1 MKAKAQLIVFF
12 VTSILTSEVFA
23 GITRLDGTNNTYFS
37 TTTTMGFT
45 PQIHLKEGV
54 HEGHS
59 FDAETIIENF
69 YVIGKDGFS
78 RKLEPLGFNS
88 LYCTEGKAEGIVQNG
103 QARIKV
109 RDINYHFGEIYQ
121 TSCAF
126 EIKTRGRLA
135 GVLPSAPSGGNT
147 GNTGNTWF
155 DVRTVIDRKGN
166 VLFDYAKCSYN
177 NGGGNEK
184 DCSSDKSERVTDSN
198 VTSIWNENNPAV
210 NITGIAYTPDSLTLR
225 KGERKELLRWNGSGP
240 VNYFI
245 SWIIPATETIR
256 LVDSSGRVISNEQGR
271 LNDGEL
277 LYLEY
282 SKPQINGIHTG
293 FVTIALELR

>member
-23 GITRLDGTNNTYFS
+23 GITRLDGINNTYFS

-88 LYCTEGKAEGIVQNG
+88 LYCTDGKAEGIVQNG

-109 RDINYHFGEIYQ
+109 RDINYQFGGVYQ
-121 TSCAF
+121 TSCTF

-147 GNTGNTWF
+147 GNTWF

-166 VLFDYAKCSYN
+166 VLFDYATCSYN

-198 VTSIWNENNPAV
+198 VTSIWNENNPAI

-256 LVDSSGRVISNEQGR
+256 LVDSSGRVIPNNQGR

>member
-37 TTTTMGFT
+37 TTTYLGFT
-45 PQIHLKEGV
+45 PEIHLKEGV
-54 HEGHS
+54 HEGLS
-59 FDAETIIENF
+59 FDAEATFENI
-69 YVIGKDGFS
+69 YVIGTDGAS

-103 QARIKV
+103 QARVKV
-109 RDINYHFGEIYQ
+109 RDINYQFGGIYQ
-121 TSCAF
+121 TSCTF
-126 EIKTRGRLA
+126 EIKTRGYLA
-135 GVLPSAPSGGNT
+135 GVLPAVSSG
-147 GNTGNTWF
+147 GNTWF
-155 DVRTVIDRKGN
+155 DVRTAIDRKGN
-166 VLFDYAKCSYN
+166 DLFDYAVCSYN
-177 NGGGNEK
+177 NGGGDKK
-184 DCSSDKSERVTDSN
+184 DCSSDKVERVTDSN
-198 VTSIWNENNPAV
+198 AESIWNSNNPAV
-210 NITGIAYTPDSLTLR
+210 NITGVAYTPDSLILR

-256 LVDSSGRVISNEQGR
+256 LVDSSGSVISNKQGR

>member
-88 LYCTEGKAEGIVQNG
+88 LYCTEGKAAGIVQNG

-121 TSCAF
+121 TSCTF

-135 GVLPSAPSGGNT
+135 GVLPSAPSG

-245 SWIIPATETIR
+245 SWVIPATETIR

>member
-109 RDINYHFGEIYQ
+109 RDINYQFGGVYQ
-121 TSCAF
+121 TSCTF

-135 GVLPSAPSGGNT
+135 GVLPSAPSGGK
-147 GNTGNTWF
+147 TGNTWF

-198 VTSIWNENNPAV
+198 VTSIWNENNPAI

-256 LVDSSGRVISNEQGR
+256 LVDSSGRVIPNNQGR

>member
-37 TTTTMGFT
+37 TTTTMGFN
-45 PQIHLKEGV
+45 PKIFLKGGEQN
-54 HEGHS
+54 GHS
-59 FDAETIIENF
+59 FDAEMIIENIH
-69 YVIGKDGFS
+69 VIGKDGFS

-88 LYCTEGKAEGIVQNG
+88 LSCTEGIKAEGIVQNG
-103 QARIKV
+103 QARVKV
-109 RDINYHFGEIYQ
+109 RDINYQFAGIYQ
-121 TSCAF
+121 TSCTF
-126 EIKTRGRLA
+126 EIKTRGYLA
-135 GVLPSAPSGGNT
+135 GVLPSASSG
-147 GNTGNTWF
+147 GNTWF

-166 VLFDYAKCSYN
+166 ALFDHAECSYN
-177 NGGGNEK
+177 NGGGGNIK
-184 DCSSDKSERVTDSN
+184 DCSSDKLERVTDST
-198 VTSIWNENNPAV
+198 VDSIWDANNPAV

-256 LVDSSGRVISNEQGR
+256 LVDSSGSVISNKQGR

>member
-69 YVIGKDGFS
+69 YVIGKDGVS

-109 RDINYHFGEIYQ
+109 RDINYQFGGVYQ
-121 TSCAF
+121 TSCTFAM
-126 EIKTRGRLA
+126 KTRGFLA
-135 GVLPSAPSGGNT
+135 GVLPSVAPGNE
-147 GNTGNTWF
+147 GNTWF

-198 VTSIWNENNPAV
+198 VTSIWNENNPAI

-256 LVDSSGRVISNEQGR
+256 LVDSSGRVISNKQGR

>member
-109 RDINYHFGEIYQ
+109 RDINYQFGGVYQ
-121 TSCAF
+121 TSCTF

-135 GVLPSAPSGGNT
+135 GVLPSAPSG

-198 VTSIWNENNPAV
+198 VTSIWNENNPAI

-256 LVDSSGRVISNEQGR
+256 LVDSSGRVIPNNQGR

>member
-12 VTSILTSEVFA
+12 VTSILASEVFA

-37 TTTTMGFT
+37 TTTIMGFN
-45 PQIHLKEGV
+45 PKIFLKDGA
-54 HEGHS
+54 HHKGHS
-59 FDAETIIENF
+59 FDVEMIIENIH
-69 YVIGKDGFS
+69 VIGKDGFS

-88 LYCTEGKAEGIVQNG
+88 LSCTEGKAEGIVQNG
-103 QARIKV
+103 QARVKV
-109 RDINYHFGEIYQ
+109 RDINYQFGGVYQ
-121 TSCAF
+121 TSCTF
-126 EIKTRGRLA
+126 EIKTRGYLA
-135 GVLPSAPSGGNT
+135 GVLPSTSSG
-147 GNTGNTWF
+147 GNTWF

-166 VLFDYAKCSYN
+166 DLFDHAECSYN
-177 NGGGNEK
+177 NGGGGNIK
-184 DCSSDKSERVTDSN
+184 DCSSDKSERVTDST
-198 VTSIWNENNPAV
+198 VDSIWNANNPAV

-256 LVDSSGRVISNEQGR
+256 LVDSSGRVISNKQGR

>member
-1 MKAKAQLIVFF
+1 
-12 VTSILTSEVFA
+12 
-23 GITRLDGTNNTYFS
+23 
-37 TTTTMGFT
+37 
-45 PQIHLKEGV
+45 LKGGV
-54 HEGHS
+54 HKGHS
-59 FDAETIIENF
+59 FDAEMIIENIH
-69 YVIGKDGFS
+69 VIGKDGAS

-103 QARIKV
+103 QARVKV
-109 RDINYHFGEIYQ
+109 RDINYQFGGVYQ
-121 TSCAF
+121 TSCTF

-135 GVLPSAPSGGNT
+135 GVLPSVSSG
-147 GNTGNTWF
+147 GNTWF

-166 VLFDYAKCSYN
+166 DLFDYAECSYN
-177 NGGGNEK
+177 NGRGGNKK

-198 VTSIWNENNPAV
+198 ATSSWDENNPAV

-256 LVDSSGRVISNEQGR
+256 LVDSSGSVISNKQGR

>member
-121 TSCAF
+121 TSCTF

-135 GVLPSAPSGGNT
+135 GVLPSAPSG

-256 LVDSSGRVISNEQGR
+256 LVDSSGRVISNKQGR

>member
-103 QARIKV
+103 QVRIKV
-109 RDINYHFGEIYQ
+109 RDINYQFGGVYQ

-135 GVLPSAPSGGNT
+135 GVLPSAPSG

-198 VTSIWNENNPAV
+198 VTSIWNENNPAI

-256 LVDSSGRVISNEQGR
+256 LVDSSGRVIPNNQGR

>member
-1 MKAKAQLIVFF
+1 MKTKAQLIVFF

-37 TTTTMGFT
+37 TTTYIGFT
-45 PQIHLKEGV
+45 PEIHLKEGV

-59 FDAETIIENF
+59 FDADVTIDNI
-69 YVIGKDGFS
+69 YVMGRDGDF
-78 RKLEPLGFNS
+78 RNLEPLGFDS
-88 LYCTEGKAEGIVQNG
+88 LSCTEGKVEGIVQNG
-103 QARIKV
+103 RARIKV
-109 RDINYHFGEIYQ
+109 RDINYQFGGVYQ
-121 TSCAF
+121 TSCTFAM
-126 EIKTRGRLA
+126 KTRGFLA
-135 GVLPSAPSGGNT
+135 GVLPSVAPGNE
-147 GNTGNTWF
+147 GNTWF
-155 DVRTVIDRKGN
+155 DVRTVIDRKDN
-166 VLFDYAKCSYN
+166 KLFDYAKCSYK
-177 NGGGNEK
+177 NGGGGQLY
-184 DCSSDKSERVTDSN
+184 DCSNGKVERVGVEAD
-198 VTSIWNENNPAV
+198 SIWNSDNPAV
-210 NITGIAYTPDSLTLR
+210 NVTGIAYTPDSLTLR

>member
-23 GITRLDGTNNTYFS
+23 GITRLDGINNTYFS
-37 TTTTMGFT
+37 TTTVMGFN
-45 PQIHLKEGV
+45 PEIYLKGGV
-54 HEGHS
+54 HKGHS
-59 FDAETIIENF
+59 FDAEMIIENIH
-69 YVIGKDGFS
+69 VIGKDGAS

-103 QARIKV
+103 QARVKV
-109 RDINYHFGEIYQ
+109 RDINYQFGGVYQ
-121 TSCAF
+121 TSCTF

-135 GVLPSAPSGGNT
+135 GVLPSVSSG
-147 GNTGNTWF
+147 GNTWF

-166 VLFDYAKCSYN
+166 DLFDYAECSYN
-177 NGGGNEK
+177 NGRGGNKK

-198 VTSIWNENNPAV
+198 ATSSWDENNPAV

-256 LVDSSGRVISNEQGR
+256 LVDSSGSVISNKQGR

>member
-147 GNTGNTWF
+147 GNTWF

-256 LVDSSGRVISNEQGR
+256 LVDSSGRVISNKQGR

>member
-37 TTTTMGFT
+37 TTTYMGFT
-45 PQIHLKEGV
+45 PEIHLKGGGQ
-54 HEGHS
+54 EGHS
-59 FDAETIIENF
+59 FDAEMIIENIH
-69 YVIGKDGFS
+69 VIGKDGAS

-103 QARIKV
+103 QARVKV
-109 RDINYHFGEIYQ
+109 RDINYQFGGVYR
-121 TSCAF
+121 TSCSF

-135 GVLPSAPSGGNT
+135 GVLPSVSSG
-147 GNTGNTWF
+147 GNTWF

-166 VLFDYAKCSYN
+166 DLFDYAMCFYN
-177 NGGGNEK
+177 NGGGGNGK
-184 DCSSDKSERVTDSN
+184 DCSSDKLERVTDSN
-198 VTSIWNENNPAV
+198 VDSIWNYDNPAV

-256 LVDSSGRVISNEQGR
+256 LVDSSGGVISNKQGR

>member
-88 LYCTEGKAEGIVQNG
+88 LYCSEGKAEGIVQNG

-109 RDINYHFGEIYQ
+109 RDINYQFGGVYQ

-126 EIKTRGRLA
+126 EIKTRGLLA
-135 GVLPSAPSGGNT
+135 GVLPSAPSG

-198 VTSIWNENNPAV
+198 VTSIWNENNPAI

-256 LVDSSGRVISNEQGR
+256 LVDSSGRVIPNNQGR

>member
-109 RDINYHFGEIYQ
+109 RDINYQFGGVYQ
-121 TSCAF
+121 TSCTF
-126 EIKTRGRLA
+126 EIKTRGLLA
-135 GVLPSAPSGGNT
+135 GVLPSAPSG
-147 GNTGNTWF
+147 GNTWF

-198 VTSIWNENNPAV
+198 VTSIWNENNPAI

-256 LVDSSGRVISNEQGR
+256 LVDSSGRVIPNNQGR

>member
-1 MKAKAQLIVFF
+1 
-12 VTSILTSEVFA
+12 
-23 GITRLDGTNNTYFS
+23 
-37 TTTTMGFT
+37 MGFT

-109 RDINYHFGEIYQ
+109 RDINYHFGKIYQ
-121 TSCAF
+121 TSCTF
-126 EIKTRGRLA
+126 EINTRGRLA
-135 GVLPSAPSGGNT
+135 GVLPSAPSG

-256 LVDSSGRVISNEQGR
+256 LVDSSGRVISNKQGR

>member
-45 PQIHLKEGV
+45 PQIHLKGGV

-121 TSCAF
+121 TSCTF

-135 GVLPSAPSGGNT
+135 GVLPSAPSG

>member
-121 TSCAF
+121 TSCTF

-147 GNTGNTWF
+147 GNTWF

-166 VLFDYAKCSYN
+166 VLFDYATCSYN

-198 VTSIWNENNPAV
+198 VTSIWNENNPAI

-256 LVDSSGRVISNEQGR
+256 LVDSSGRVISNKQGR

>member
-121 TSCAF
+121 TSCTF

-135 GVLPSAPSGGNT
+135 GVLPSAPSG

-198 VTSIWNENNPAV
+198 VTSIWDENNPAV

-256 LVDSSGRVISNEQGR
+256 LVDSSGRVISNKQGR

>member
-1 MKAKAQLIVFF
+1 MKTKAQLIVFF

-37 TTTTMGFT
+37 TTTYIGFT
-45 PQIHLKEGV
+45 PEIHLKEGV

-59 FDAETIIENF
+59 FDADVTIDNI
-69 YVIGKDGFS
+69 YVMGRDGDF
-78 RKLEPLGFNS
+78 RELEPLGFDS
-88 LYCTEGKAEGIVQNG
+88 LYCTEGKLEGIVQNG
-103 QARIKV
+103 RVRIKV
-109 RDINYHFGEIYQ
+109 RDINHQFGGVYQ
-121 TSCAF
+121 TSCTFAM
-126 EIKTRGRLA
+126 KTRGFLA
-135 GVLPSAPSGGNT
+135 GVLPSVAPGNE
-147 GNTGNTWF
+147 GNTWF
-155 DVRTVIDRKGN
+155 DVRTVIDRKDN
-166 VLFDYAKCSYN
+166 KLFDYARCSYK
-177 NGGGNEK
+177 NGGGGQLY
-184 DCSSDKSERVTDSN
+184 DCSNGKVERVGVEADS
-198 VTSIWNENNPAV
+198 VWNSDNPAV
-210 NITGIAYTPDSLTLR
+210 NVTGIAYTPDSLTLR

-256 LVDSSGRVISNEQGR
+256 LVDSSGRVISNKQGR

>member
-109 RDINYHFGEIYQ
+109 RDINYQFGGVYQ

-135 GVLPSAPSGGNT
+135 GVLPSAPSG

-198 VTSIWNENNPAV
+198 VTSIWNENNPAI

-256 LVDSSGRVISNEQGR
+256 LVDSSGRVIPNNQGR

>member
-121 TSCAF
+121 TSCTF

-147 GNTGNTWF
+147 GNTWF

-166 VLFDYAKCSYN
+166 VLFDYAECSYN

-256 LVDSSGRVISNEQGR
+256 LVDSSGRVISNKQGR

>member
-121 TSCAF
+121 TSCTF

>member
-121 TSCAF
+121 TSCTF
-126 EIKTRGRLA
+126 EIKTRGYLA
-135 GVLPSAPSGGNT
+135 GVLPSAPSG

-166 VLFDYAKCSYN
+166 VLFDYATCSYN

-210 NITGIAYTPDSLTLR
+210 NITGVAYTPDSLTLR

-256 LVDSSGRVISNEQGR
+256 LVDSSGRVISNKQGR

>member
-135 GVLPSAPSGGNT
+135 GVLPSVPSG

-256 LVDSSGRVISNEQGR
+256 LVDSSGRVISNKQGR

>member
-121 TSCAF
+121 TSCTF

-135 GVLPSAPSGGNT
+135 GVLPSAPSG

>member
-1 MKAKAQLIVFF
+1 MKTKAQLIVFF

-37 TTTTMGFT
+37 TTTTMGFN
-45 PQIHLKEGV
+45 PKIFLKDGA
-54 HEGHS
+54 HHKGHS
-59 FDAETIIENF
+59 FDAETIIENIH
-69 YVIGKDGFS
+69 VIGKDGFS

-88 LYCTEGKAEGIVQNG
+88 LSCTEGKAEGIVQNG
-103 QARIKV
+103 QARVKV
-109 RDINYHFGEIYQ
+109 RDINYQFGGVYQ
-121 TSCAF
+121 TSCTF
-126 EIKTRGRLA
+126 EIKTRGLLA
-135 GVLPSAPSGGNT
+135 GVLPSTSSG
-147 GNTGNTWF
+147 GNTWF

-166 VLFDYAKCSYN
+166 DLFDHAECSYN
-177 NGGGNEK
+177 NGGGGNIK
-184 DCSSDKSERVTDSN
+184 DCSSDKSERVTDST
-198 VTSIWNENNPAV
+198 VDSIWNANNPAV
-210 NITGIAYTPDSLTLR
+210 NITGVAYTPDSLTLR

-256 LVDSSGRVISNEQGR
+256 LVDSSGSVISNKQGR

>member
-45 PQIHLKEGV
+45 PEIHLKEGV

-121 TSCAF
+121 TSCTF

-147 GNTGNTWF
+147 GNTWF

-166 VLFDYAKCSYN
+166 DLFDYAKCSYN

-256 LVDSSGRVISNEQGR
+256 LVDSSGSVISNKQGR

>member
-109 RDINYHFGEIYQ
+109 RDINYQFGGVYQ
-121 TSCAF
+121 TSCTF

-135 GVLPSAPSGGNT
+135 GVLPSAPSG

-198 VTSIWNENNPAV
+198 VTSIWNENNPAI

-256 LVDSSGRVISNEQGR
+256 LVDSSGRVIPNNQGR

-282 SKPQINGIHTG
+282 SKPRINGIHTG

>member
-147 GNTGNTWF
+147 GNTWF

-198 VTSIWNENNPAV
+198 VTSIWNENNPAI

-256 LVDSSGRVISNEQGR
+256 LVDSSGRVISNKQGR

>member
-23 GITRLDGTNNTYFS
+23 GITRLDGINNTYFS

-109 RDINYHFGEIYQ
+109 RDINYQFGGVYQ
-121 TSCAF
+121 TSCTF

-147 GNTGNTWF
+147 GNTWF

-166 VLFDYAKCSYN
+166 VLFDYATCSYN
-177 NGGGNEK
+177 NGGSNEK

-198 VTSIWNENNPAV
+198 VTSIWNENNPAI

-256 LVDSSGRVISNEQGR
+256 LVDSSGRVIPNNQGR

>member
-121 TSCAF
+121 TSCTF

-135 GVLPSAPSGGNT
+135 GVLPSVPSG

-256 LVDSSGRVISNEQGR
+256 LVDSSGRVISNKQGR

>member
-109 RDINYHFGEIYQ
+109 RDINYHFGKIYQ
-121 TSCAF
+121 TSCTF
-126 EIKTRGRLA
+126 EINTRGRLA
-135 GVLPSAPSGGNT
+135 GVLPSAPSG

-256 LVDSSGRVISNEQGR
+256 LVDSSGRVISNKQGR

>member
-45 PQIHLKEGV
+45 PEIHLKEGG

-78 RKLEPLGFNS
+78 RKLEPLGFDS

-121 TSCAF
+121 TSCTF

-135 GVLPSAPSGGNT
+135 GVLPSAPSG

-256 LVDSSGRVISNEQGR
+256 LVDSSGSVISEQGR

>member
-109 RDINYHFGEIYQ
+109 RDINYQFGGVYQ
-121 TSCAF
+121 TSCTF

-135 GVLPSAPSGGNT
+135 GVLPSAPSG

-177 NGGGNEK
+177 DGGGNEK

-198 VTSIWNENNPAV
+198 VTSIWNENNPAI

-256 LVDSSGRVISNEQGR
+256 LVGSSGRVIPNNQGR

>member
-135 GVLPSAPSGGNT
+135 GVLPSVPSG

-184 DCSSDKSERVTDSN
+184 DCSSDKSERVTDST
-198 VTSIWNENNPAV
+198 VDSIWNANNPAV

-256 LVDSSGRVISNEQGR
+256 LVDSSGRVISNKQGR

>member
-109 RDINYHFGEIYQ
+109 RDINYQFGGVYQ
-121 TSCAF
+121 TSCTF

-135 GVLPSAPSGGNT
+135 GVLPSAPSG

-198 VTSIWNENNPAV
+198 ITSIWNENNPAI

-256 LVDSSGRVISNEQGR
+256 LVDSSGRVIPNNQGR

-282 SKPQINGIHTG
+282 SKQQINGIHTG